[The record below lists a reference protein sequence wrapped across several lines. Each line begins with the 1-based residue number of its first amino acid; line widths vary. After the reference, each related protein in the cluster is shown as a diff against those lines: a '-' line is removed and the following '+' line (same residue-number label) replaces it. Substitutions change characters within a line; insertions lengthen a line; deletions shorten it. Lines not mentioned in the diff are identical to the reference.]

1 MSGPDGPYLCPPD
14 TGKNFLISPPGSPPI
29 GWEQVVED
37 PPNATPLAE
46 DLISALKKL
55 QLLDRTKPS
64 GVVGPEILLESE
76 EAGGISVYV
85 EDCDGG
91 EDGRGEDGGREEQ
104 WVYGVTMASQMRFKP
119 TATSRP
125 PAMEEGVVA

>member
-1 MSGPDGPYLCPPD
+1 
-14 TGKNFLISPPGSPPI
+14 
-29 GWEQVVED
+29 
-37 PPNATPLAE
+37 
-46 DLISALKKL
+46 
-55 QLLDRTKPS
+55 
-64 GVVGPEILLESE
+64 
-76 EAGGISVYV
+76 V

-125 PAMEEGVVA
+125 PAMEEGVVAWGFDGLPVVDCFGASLAYGHIWILIMCSLCVHIFTFRIFVNYQLEHLPRLIHTTTRRKYDFDLIQKHSEL